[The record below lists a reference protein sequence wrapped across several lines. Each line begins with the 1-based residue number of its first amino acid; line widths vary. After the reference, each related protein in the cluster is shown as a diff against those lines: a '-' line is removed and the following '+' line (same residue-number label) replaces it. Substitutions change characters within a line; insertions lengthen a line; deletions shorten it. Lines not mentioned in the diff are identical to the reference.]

1 MRSAGTTPEALFV
14 WLSLTLAVT
23 PLYTVVP
30 WWDLLTHALVSA
42 AITVFLYRHTG
53 VWWLSLFVLLSLG
66 LLWEWVEYARLL
78 SITLPSTLRDTLS
91 DLSMELGAWLAV
103 RAAVYWRSSAE
114 KGLDPGY
121 SSSNAK

>member
-1 MRSAGTTPEALFV
+1 MRSAGTDPETLFLL
-14 WLSLTLAVT
+14 LSLTLAVT

-42 AITVFLYRHTG
+42 AMTVFIYRHTG
-53 VWWLSLFVLLSLG
+53 AWWPSLFVLLSLG

-78 SITLPSTLRDTLS
+78 SLTLPSTLRDTLS
-91 DLSMELGAWLAV
+91 DLSMELGAWLVV
-103 RAAVYWRSSAE
+103 RAAVYWRASAE
-114 KGLDPGY
+114 EGLESGY